1 MVVKTGRGKKNQDP
15 FSSVKGLRQRKKGY
29 NNEDQIVFNQAD
41 IQYNK
46 YIVKYSQSQIGGGKM
61 RNISDII
68 EEYLKGIMHN
78 NQHKII
84 EIKRSEIADRFE
96 CVPSQINYVI
106 NTRFTLEKGYLVES
120 KRGGGGYI
128 RISRIT
134 NEDKAKLIDEI
145 IEMIQP
151 KISQQKAVNI
161 LERLLEEELITERE
175 AKLMVGAIDR
185 NTLSFQLPIRDEIRA
200 RILSAMLNTLK
211 YQF

>member
-1 MVVKTGRGKKNQDP
+1 M
-15 FSSVKGLRQRKKGY
+15 RQRKKGY

-68 EEYLKGIMHN
+68 EEYLKEIMHN